1 MHYIFNHVD
10 IEIKYHDGSGE
21 DWEGAR
27 LMSAQV
33 TPKRYEL
40 HKQQCQG
47 GPQWPYG
54 LCAELDSWVK
64 RSGFEICPVHCVLL
78 VCETLNSQ
86 CQGNISKCWTRIA
99 SNWLALHA
107 RETGIKLLQESL
119 DKSACFICSF
129 FLHHSAWMF
138 YICQPTWSNLVVI
151 KVVNFKLV
159 SVLLM
164 DFFCLDM
171 SLGQRKDLSS
181 FRKPNLVHLYTV
193 LADFTLWSLIPLKES
208 DAWQDKKIIYPYTA
222 IFLILQYQ
230 ARERQGSEMW
240 WWFTSHGFSSWD
252 KKWCLHCLHI
262 LCSIPGEFEHIIS

>member
-27 LMSAQV
+27 LMSAKV
-33 TPKRYEL
+33 TPRRYEL
-40 HKQQCQG
+40 HKQHCQG

-64 RSGFEICPVHCVLL
+64 RSGFGICPVHCVLL

-86 CQGNISKCWTRIA
+86 CQGNMSKCWTRIA

-119 DKSACFICSF
+119 DKSACFIYSF

-138 YICQPTWSNLVVI
+138 YTCICHPTWSNLVVI

-159 SVLLM
+159 SVVLM
-164 DFFCLDM
+164 DLF
-171 SLGQRKDLSS
+171 LSWHE
-181 FRKPNLVHLYTV
+181 FGT
-193 LADFTLWSLIPLKES
+193 
-208 DAWQDKKIIYPYTA
+208 KKRPE
-222 IFLILQYQ
+222 FL
-230 ARERQGSEMW
+230 
-240 WWFTSHGFSSWD
+240 
-252 KKWCLHCLHI
+252 
-262 LCSIPGEFEHIIS
+262 

>member
-27 LMSAQV
+27 LMSAKV
-33 TPKRYEL
+33 TPRRYEL
-40 HKQQCQG
+40 HKQHCQG

-64 RSGFEICPVHCVLL
+64 RSGFGICPVHCVLL

-86 CQGNISKCWTRIA
+86 CQGNMSKCWTRIA

-119 DKSACFICSF
+119 DKSACFIYSF

-138 YICQPTWSNLVVI
+138 YTCICHPTWSNLVVI

-164 DFFCLDM
+164 HFF
-171 SLGQRKDLSS
+171 
-181 FRKPNLVHLYTV
+181 V
-193 LADFTLWSLIPLKES
+193 LTWV
-208 DAWQDKKIIYPYTA
+208 
-222 IFLILQYQ
+222 
-230 ARERQGSEMW
+230 
-240 WWFTSHGFSSWD
+240 WD
-252 KKWCLHCLHI
+252 KEKIWVPFRNPISYTCI
-262 LCSIPGEFEHIIS
+262 LYLPVLLCEVWFLSRSQMHDKTKKSSILTQQSC

>member
-10 IEIKYHDGSGE
+10 IEMKYHDGSGE

-27 LMSAQV
+27 LMSAKV
-33 TPKRYEL
+33 TPRRYEL
-40 HKQQCQG
+40 HKQHCQG
-47 GPQWPYG
+47 GPQWLYG

-64 RSGFEICPVHCVLL
+64 RSGFGICPIHCVLL

-86 CQGNISKCWTRIA
+86 CQGNMSKCWTGIA

-164 DFFCLDM
+164 DFFVLTWVWEKEKNWVLIETQCHTPVYCTCWFY
-171 SLGQRKDLSS
+171 SLRFDSS
-181 FRKPNLVHLYTV
+181 QGVRCMTR
-193 LADFTLWSLIPLKES
+193 
-208 DAWQDKKIIYPYTA
+208 QKIIYPYTA
-222 IFLILQYQ
+222 ILLILQYQ
-230 ARERQGSEMW
+230 ARERQRSEMW

-252 KKWCLHCLHI
+252 KKWCLHCLLI
-262 LCSIPGEFEHIIS
+262 LCSIRGEFELIIS

>member
-27 LMSAQV
+27 LMSAKV
-33 TPKRYEL
+33 TPRRYEL
-40 HKQQCQG
+40 HKQHCQG

-64 RSGFEICPVHCVLL
+64 RSGFGICPVHCVLL

-86 CQGNISKCWTRIA
+86 CQGNMSKCWTRIA

-164 DFFCLDM
+164 DFFLVLTWVWEKEKNWVLIETQCHTPVYCTCRFY
-171 SLGQRKDLSS
+171 SLRFDSS
-181 FRKPNLVHLYTV
+181 QGVRCMTRQKNHLFLHSNLVNSTV
-193 LADFTLWSLIPLKES
+193 SSTRKARIWNVMV
-208 DAWQDKKIIYPYTA
+208 IYQPWV
-222 IFLILQYQ
+222 FQL
-230 ARERQGSEMW
+230 R
-240 WWFTSHGFSSWD
+240 
-252 KKWCLHCLHI
+252 
-262 LCSIPGEFEHIIS
+262 